1 MKYREIYLMI
11 TELCPN
17 RCEYCYI
24 RNRANPKTISMD
36 TVDKVIKK
44 YNPNRVILFGGEPLA
59 DFDMYKAI
67 VKKYFGQ
74 FKMQVVT
81 STSVNFK
88 EFLEFN
94 KKYPL
99 NEVQLSWDGFNHNRL
114 NAGKEDTS
122 LKTFNNILH
131 AMHEG
136 LKFDIKAVISNHN
149 VHQLVS
155 LHEMFKAFQP
165 HGISGQ
171 FVIAHRD
178 EYTDHFYRLLEKN
191 LLYTFDLDK
200 MYSDHLNKIIAYL
213 NRDNGFSSCDG
224 GNYIVIDPDGRE
236 SCCTAISQEK
246 SLVISPDEIKRPCLD
261 PDCKNCKYAYLCDGG
276 CRYERYNAFGYEW
289 QYHKLESTC
298 KVVRIYNETI
308 KKWIGSLDVFERK
321 RLLDTIQRYK
331 NYLHNYYS

>member
-36 TVDKVIKK
+36 TVDNVIKK

-67 VKKYFGQ
+67 VKKYYGQ

-88 EFLEFN
+88 EFIEFN

-122 LKTFNNILH
+122 IKTFNNILH
-131 AMHEG
+131 AMYEG
-136 LKFDIKAVISNHN
+136 LRFDIKAVISNHN
-149 VHQLVS
+149 VRQLIS
-155 LHEMFKAFQP
+155 LHELFKKFQS

-178 EYTDHFYRLLEKN
+178 EDRKSTRLN
-191 LLYTFDLDK
+191 
-200 MYSDHLNKIIAYL
+200 
-213 NRDNGFSSCDG
+213 SS
-224 GNYIVIDPDGRE
+224 
-236 SCCTAISQEK
+236 
-246 SLVISPDEIKRPCLD
+246 
-261 PDCKNCKYAYLCDGG
+261 
-276 CRYERYNAFGYEW
+276 
-289 QYHKLESTC
+289 H
-298 KVVRIYNETI
+298 
-308 KKWIGSLDVFERK
+308 
-321 RLLDTIQRYK
+321 
-331 NYLHNYYS
+331 